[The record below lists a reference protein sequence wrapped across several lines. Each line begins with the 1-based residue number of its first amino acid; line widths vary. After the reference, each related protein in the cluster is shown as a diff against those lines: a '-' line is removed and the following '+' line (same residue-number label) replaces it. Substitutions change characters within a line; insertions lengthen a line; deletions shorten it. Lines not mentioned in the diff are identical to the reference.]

1 MPRIFFPRKS
11 ALNFKQLPVRQTK
24 IITSLLL
31 AALATTGL
39 AGGTIAGIVSA
50 RGAPETA
57 EAGGDGAYQS
67 RRYKFAERM
76 DYDHLTDFVIYV
88 DESLANMIPPGT
100 TPVAVTTQRNAVF
113 DPHVLPI
120 AVGTTV
126 KWPNEDDIY
135 HNVFSI
141 SDPKEFNLGLY
152 HQERVPVI
160 TFDRP
165 GRVDVF
171 CAIHSQMHC
180 IILVLPNPF
189 FAKAD
194 ANHRFVIKDVPAG
207 TYKLRA
213 WHERLPSLVKEVIVP
228 AEGEVRVDFT
238 LGLAELP
245 KY

>member
-1 MPRIFFPRKS
+1 MRRP
-11 ALNFKQLPVRQTK
+11 N
-24 IITSLLL
+24 ITPLLL
-31 AALATTGL
+31 GLLASTNL
-39 AGGTIAGIVSA
+39 IGGTITGVVNAK
-50 RGAPETA
+50 GAPEA
-57 EAGGDGAYQS
+57 ADSGGDGAYQS

-88 DESLANMIPPGT
+88 DEPLANVTPPGT

-120 AVGTTV
+120 VVGTTV

-135 HNVFSI
+135 HNVFSM
-141 SDPKEFNLGLY
+141 SEPKVFNLGLY
-152 HQERVPVI
+152 HQERVPI
-160 TFDRP
+160 LTFDKV

-180 IILVLPNPF
+180 IILVLPNSF

-194 ANHRFVIKDVPAG
+194 ANRRFVIKDVPAG

-228 AEGEVRVDFT
+228 AEGEVRIDFT

>member
-1 MPRIFFPRKS
+1 VPRLIK
-11 ALNFKQLPVRQTK
+11 V
-24 IITSLLL
+24 LLL
-31 AALATTGL
+31 ALLASASL
-39 AGGTIAGIVSA
+39 SGGTITGLVNAK
-50 RGAPETA
+50 GAPEAA
-57 EAGGDGAYQS
+57 EAGGDGGYAS
-67 RRYKFAERM
+67 RRYKFAERL
-76 DYDHLTDFVIYV
+76 DYDHLTDFVIYI
-88 DESLANMIPPGT
+88 DETLANITPPGT
-100 TPVAVTTQRNAVF
+100 TPVAITTQKNALF

-135 HNVFSI
+135 HNVFSM
-141 SDPKEFNLGLY
+141 SDPKVFNLGLY
-152 HQERVPVI
+152 HQERVPI
-160 TFDRP
+160 LTFDKP

-189 FAKAD
+189 FVKAD
-194 ANHRFVIKDVPAG
+194 ANHRYVIKDVPAG

-213 WHERLPSLVKEVIVP
+213 WHERLPSLVKEVVVP
-228 AEGEVRVDFT
+228 AQGEVRVDFI

>member
-1 MPRIFFPRKS
+1 MLQPKTITFLLGVLTS
-11 ALNFKQLPVRQTK
+11 A
-24 IITSLLL
+24 SLM
-31 AALATTGL
+31 
-39 AGGTIAGIVSA
+39 GGTITGVVNAK
-50 RGAPETA
+50 GAPEAA
-57 EAGGDGAYQS
+57 ESGGDGAYQS
-67 RRYKFAERM
+67 RRYKFAEKV
-76 DYDHLTDFVIYV
+76 DYDRLTDFVIYV
-88 DESLANMIPPGT
+88 DEPLASVTPAGT
-100 TPVAVTTQRNAVF
+100 TPVAITTQKNAVF

-135 HNVFSI
+135 HNVFSM
-141 SDPKEFNLGLY
+141 SDPKVFNLGLY
-152 HQERVPVI
+152 HQERVPVL
-160 TFDRP
+160 TFDKV

-180 IILVLPNPF
+180 IILVVPNPF

-194 ANHRFVIKDVPAG
+194 ATQTFVIRDVPAG

-213 WHERLPSLVKEVIVP
+213 WHERLPSQVKEVVVP
-228 AEGEVRVDFT
+228 AQGAVRVDFT